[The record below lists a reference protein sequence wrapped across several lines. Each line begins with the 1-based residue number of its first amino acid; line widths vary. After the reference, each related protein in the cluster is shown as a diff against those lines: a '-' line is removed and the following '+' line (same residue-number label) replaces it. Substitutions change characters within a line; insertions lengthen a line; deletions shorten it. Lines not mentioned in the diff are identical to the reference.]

1 MFAEVQPPCWD
12 WRRWFVSSREA
23 WAARTAVPGTVNYLE
38 GQVSID
44 GNQLNTKQIG
54 EAALASDQTLETSSG
69 KAEILLSPGVFVRVG
84 NNSEL
89 RMVSPELVNPRV
101 ELVRGEAM
109 VEVDQKP
116 KDATIAI
123 LERGAEASLLKQGL
137 YRFDSDEGRI
147 GVIDGKVRVTDN
159 GASKA
164 FGKGKEVVL
173 NGGPLKPVSFDR
185 KAQDDLYRWSS
196 VRSGYLAE
204 ANAATARNVYLGYA
218 PYSGTGWYW
227 NPYFSA
233 WSWLP
238 GDGFFYSPF
247 GYPFF
252 SPGYVIY
259 APYRGGFARA
269 PIVRGP
275 VSPGWICPGRICTWR
290 SCPRICGW
298 RYSAWPHSARWL
310 RFRRIPWRRSFRRRS
325 TLSTCYDITPVV
337 GARRLRGAAAL
348 RARFGGAMTLPSAST
363 PPAALRVP
371 FLTRG
376 EPAVGCPGT
385 TGCGSSTSSS
395 SPISSGIGAGAG
407 SGTAGGW
414 NSAPR
419 NTIRLW
425 VSSSGSIRTTVL
437 SCA

>member
-1 MFAEVQPPCWD
+1 MGKQWFARSATLLGLAAMVCFIPG
-12 WRRWFVSSREA
+12 A
-23 WAARTAVPGTVNYLE
+23 WAARTAVPGTVNYVE
-38 GQVSID
+38 GQVSINGKSLD
-44 GNQLNTKQIG
+44 TKQIG

-69 KAEILLSPGVFVRVG
+69 KAEVLLSPGVFVRVG
-84 NNSEL
+84 SNSEL
-89 RMVSPELVNPRV
+89 RMISPELVNPRV
-101 ELVRGEAM
+101 ELMRGEAM

-159 GASKA
+159 GASKE

-185 KAQDDLYRWSS
+185 NAQDDLYRWSS

-218 PYSGTGWYW
+218 PNWGTGWYW

-259 APYRGGFARA
+259 APYRGGF
-269 PIVRGP
+269 VRGP
-275 VSPGWICPGRICTWR
+275 VVRNRGVRGGFPRGGIRPGFA
-290 SCPRICGW
+290 PRGGLT
-298 RYSAWPHSARWL
+298 SHGFAS
-310 RFRRIPWRRSFRRRS
+310 
-325 TLSTCYDITPVV
+325 
-337 GARRLRGAAAL
+337 RG
-348 RARFGGAMTLPSAST
+348 FH
-363 PPAALRVP
+363 
-371 FLTRG
+371 
-376 EPAVGCPGT
+376 
-385 TGCGSSTSSS
+385 
-395 SPISSGIGAGAG
+395 
-407 SGTAGGW
+407 AGGHF
-414 NSAPR
+414 AGGHR
-419 NTIRLW
+419 
-425 VSSSGSIRTTVL
+425 
-437 SCA
+437 